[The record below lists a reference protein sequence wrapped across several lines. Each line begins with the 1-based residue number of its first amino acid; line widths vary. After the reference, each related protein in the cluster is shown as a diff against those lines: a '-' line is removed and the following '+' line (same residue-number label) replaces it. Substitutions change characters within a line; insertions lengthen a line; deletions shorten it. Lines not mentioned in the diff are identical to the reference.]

1 MIEVLF
7 GESEAGSM
15 QAAKNKITGGKVN
28 GPTSVWMA
36 GEKTPPSKPFS
47 GWIEGTSEEVICLG
61 FMLDIGNIR
70 EPVDSSYR
78 KELIYSMYAQNQ
90 WEQDE
95 EIEEELKKLADIYTT
110 ELKRLIKYLDNGE
123 PVRIWYSDAPYSRCG
138 LYSLSQILRKYEN
151 EISVVKLPEH
161 IVQGKEIFS
170 YQSWGDVSAEEF
182 AGFLPYEKI
191 LSQEEVRMYAGL
203 WSDLVED
210 NSPLRAVINGKV
222 ISVPEDFYDFLIWKC
237 LKNVPIKEAR
247 LIGDILGHSQ
257 LGVGDWW
264 YARRIEYYISQG
276 RISVIQDSENKYARV
291 ISQPLEMQ
299 S

>member
-15 QAAKNKITGGKVN
+15 KAAKNKITGGKVN

-222 ISVPEDFYDFLIWKC
+222 ISVPEDFYDFLIWKW
-237 LKNVPIKEAR
+237 LKNVPTKEAR

-276 RISVIQDSENKYARV
+276 RISIIQDSENKYARL
-291 ISQPLEMQ
+291 ISQPL
-299 S
+299 

>member
-1 MIEVLF
+1 M
-7 GESEAGSM
+7 
-15 QAAKNKITGGKVN
+15 KI
-28 GPTSVWMA
+28 
-36 GEKTPPSKPFS
+36 
-47 GWIEGTSEEVICLG
+47 
-61 FMLDIGNIR
+61 
-70 EPVDSSYR
+70 
-78 KELIYSMYAQNQ
+78 
-90 WEQDE
+90 
-95 EIEEELKKLADIYTT
+95 
-110 ELKRLIKYLDNGE
+110 
-123 PVRIWYSDAPYSRCG
+123 
-138 LYSLSQILRKYEN
+138 
-151 EISVVKLPEH
+151 PEH

-222 ISVPEDFYDFLIWKC
+222 ISVPEDFYDFLIWKW
-237 LKNVPIKEAR
+237 LKNVPTKEAR

-276 RISVIQDSENKYARV
+276 RISIIQDSENKYARL
-291 ISQPLEMQ
+291 ISQPL
-299 S
+299 